1 MKLNPATLLI
11 LIMFGSFVI
20 ILGVMIAIFR
30 PEPTRQRLETTKTRV
45 IKQTTVTRPD
55 TIAQQITQKD
65 TLAPP
70 KETQTVVKTTQKLK
84 PVSPQTSPTAQT
96 SSQAYRQLQ
105 QEQKEMALLRK
116 ELEKSLKLA
125 LTEQGQKLKQ
135 LARRCEPLEPGEA
148 VQILL
153 PLTDT
158 DLATVISYMQ
168 SAKAAPIITLLK
180 RNGREKAI
188 SKIKN
193 KSRVS
198 K

>member
-70 KETQTVVKTTQKLK
+70 KETQTVVKTTQKPK

-116 ELEKSLKLA
+116 EL
-125 LTEQGQKLKQ
+125 EQGQKLKQ